1 MSGNSPSQERLAR
14 VLAGIPSAAER
25 VFLHHGDMTD
35 PTSLAR
41 CVARIQPHEVYN
53 LAAQSH
59 VGVSFEM
66 AGYTSEVTALGPLH
80 LLEAIRLA
88 GLKHSCRFYQASTSE
103 MYGLIQAPVQNEQTP
118 FYPRSPYACAKL
130 FAHSITRNYREAY
143 GMFAVSGILFNHES
157 PRRGELFVTRKI
169 TLAVAAIAAGVQDRV
184 VLGNL
189 DATRDWGHA
198 RDYVV
203 AMHAMLQLPT
213 PDDFVVATGETRSVR
228 SFCEAAFAAG
238 RLGALRWVGA
248 GLDEVGILPDGRVV
262 VCLSRDFMRPSE
274 VDALIG
280 DPSKAIKVLGF
291 NPRATSFEALVGEM
305 VEADLLR
312 AKLVVQ
318 RHALC
323 PRCSMTASTDE
334 DDAGA
339 PSEDVQQP
347 ATGCTTIFQRP

>member
-1 MSGNSPSQERLAR
+1 MLA
-14 VLAGIPSAAER
+14 AIPGAAER
-25 VFLHHGDMTD
+25 VVLHHGDMTD

-59 VGVSFEM
+59 VGISFEM

-88 GLKHSCRFYQASTSE
+88 GLQHSCRFYQASTSE
-103 MYGLIQAPVQNEQTP
+103 MFGLIQAAVQNESTP

-169 TLAVAAIAAGVQDRV
+169 TLAVAAVAAGTQSHV

-189 DATRDWGHA
+189 DTTRDWGHA

-213 PDDFVVATGETRSVR
+213 PEDFVVATGETRSVR

-238 RLGALRWVGA
+238 GLGKLSWAGT
-248 GLDEVGILPDGRVV
+248 GLDEVGVLPDGRCVV
-262 VCLSRDFMRPSE
+262 RLSGEFTRPSE

-291 NPRATSFEALVGEM
+291 NPRATSFEALVHEM
-305 VEADLLR
+305 VEEDMRRLGTSTHSRCVKTVESL
-312 AKLVVQ
+312 
-318 RHALC
+318 ALC

-339 PSEDVQQP
+339 PSEEVLQP
-347 ATGCTTIFQRP
+347 MQGCTISQRP

>member
-1 MSGNSPSQERLAR
+1 
-14 VLAGIPSAAER
+14 
-25 VFLHHGDMTD
+25 MTD
-35 PTSLAR
+35 PISLAR

-59 VGVSFEM
+59 VGISFEM

-103 MYGLIQAPVQNEQTP
+103 MFGLIQTEIQNESTP
-118 FYPRSPYACAKL
+118 FYPRSPYACSKL

-169 TLAVAAIAAGVQDRV
+169 TLAVAAIAVGTQSHV

-238 RLGALRWVGA
+238 GLGKLSWMGT
-248 GLDEVGILPDGRVV
+248 GLNEVGILPDGRCVV
-262 VCLSRDFMRPSE
+262 RLSGEFTRPSE

-305 VEADLLR
+305 VEEDLRRLGASVHSVKTAER
-312 AKLVVQ
+312 L
-318 RHALC
+318 ALC

-339 PSEDVQQP
+339 PSEDVLQP
-347 ATGCTTIFQRP
+347 MQGCTISQRP